1 MLSARIVLHV
11 LTDLNDATVEIR
23 IKIEET
29 IEKGVKKMRRVLLS
43 FIVIVSAASCDDSIV
58 KTDFKAT
65 KNGSWNKDSIVEFSF
80 SELDTIQKHH
90 MYINLR
96 NDNTFPY
103 SNLFLIAELEYPND
117 EIVTDTLEFIMAQPD
132 GTWLGKGYGSIKE
145 NKLWYKEN
153 IVFPSSGVYTL
164 RLSHAMRKNGD
175 VDGVVNLEGITD
187 VGYEIVKSNE

>member
-1 MLSARIVLHV
+1 
-11 LTDLNDATVEIR
+11 
-23 IKIEET
+23 
-29 IEKGVKKMRRVLLS
+29 MRRVLLS
-43 FIVIVSAASCDDSIV
+43 IVVLVLLVSCDNSIV
-58 KTDFKAT
+58 KTGFKAT
-65 KNGSWNKDSIVEFSF
+65 NNGSWNRDNKVEFNF
-80 SELDTIQKHH
+80 TELDTIQNHH
-90 MYINLR
+90 IFINLR

-103 SNLFLIAELEYPND
+103 SNLFLIAELDYPNG
-117 EIVTDTLEFIMAQPD
+117 ETITDTMEFIMAQPD

-164 RLSHAMRKNGD
+164 RLSHAMRKNGE

>member
-1 MLSARIVLHV
+1 M
-11 LTDLNDATVEIR
+11 TDLNDATVEIR
-23 IKIEET
+23 IKIEGT
-29 IEKGVKKMRRVLLS
+29 IEKGVKKMLRVLLS
-43 FIVIVSAASCDDSIV
+43 FIVIVLAASCDDSIV

-65 KNGSWNKDSIVEFSF
+65 NNGSWNKDSIVEFNF
-80 SELDTIQKHH
+80 SELDTIQKYH

-103 SNLFLIAELEYPND
+103 SNLFLIAELEYPNY
-117 EIVTDTLEFIMAQPD
+117 EIVTDTLEYIMARPD